1 MVFNVGLWHAMN
13 AIHNIYMT
21 FKVRIC
27 IWYEIVHTWC
37 VILCSFFD
45 PVDREAQWDEHGLQK
60 NFMTSL
66 N

>member
-1 MVFNVGLWHAMN
+1 MTVFNVGLWHAMN

-21 FKVRIC
+21 FKVCIC

-45 PVDREAQWDEHGLQK
+45 PVDREAQ
-60 NFMTSL
+60 
-66 N
+66 